1 MGLRKKLT
9 RSVSSLASNRN
20 PWGEGLQP
28 LGGESEPL
36 TVMNSSLRG
45 QWQGSTG
52 SLQNG
57 VKVATDNLGCLKHS
71 RKSEAHRRLCPTY
84 LSSHISFHC
93 PCKIILRT
101 LFPLSFCNK
110 SRCYT
115 FVHCTHFLINKK
127 LLLYPISR
135 SLLLSMTPGHTAVN
149 KIKSSHPPSLY
160 WLLSPFWSYGTF
172 HLFLVGV
179 NFIRSETFVTH
190 CLYD

>member
-57 VKVATDNLGCLKHS
+57 VKVATDDLGCLKHS

-101 LFPLSFCNK
+101 LFPSHFATNPVVTLLCIARTFLLIRNYSSILYQEVCFC
-110 SRCYT
+110 
-115 FVHCTHFLINKK
+115 L
-127 LLLYPISR
+127 
-135 SLLLSMTPGHTAVN
+135 
-149 KIKSSHPPSLY
+149 
-160 WLLSPFWSYGTF
+160 
-172 HLFLVGV
+172 
-179 NFIRSETFVTH
+179 
-190 CLYD
+190 